1 MLLRLCGVRTADC
14 LNMILVSLNIGV
26 AIGITK
32 LLKMDIAVTENRR
45 CSEQNDVSDTNV
57 GNIMI
62 AERLL
67 Q

>member
-1 MLLRLCGVRTADC
+1 
-14 LNMILVSLNIGV
+14 MILVSLNIGV

-32 LLKMDIAVTENRR
+32 LLKMDIAVTENGR

-62 AERLL
+62 ADGMDGCEEGETNE